1 MTLSSFST
9 IRDSQGQEYNTLSKQ
24 GKALIRRYI
33 RMIKNGGDKNSA
45 FSTIQ
50 DSQGHEYNT
59 LSKKGKAL
67 VREYIRVI
75 KGGQTKKTNKTE
87 NDKDILNFVT
97 IEVPIDGSKD
107 NINEN
112 KIAYLN
118 SLGDYDYR
126 QFIIDQ
132 PLGKY
137 YSTQY
142 IIPNTEVYY
151 NVKPKTNV

>member
-33 RMIKNGGDKNSA
+33 RIIKNGGDKNSA
-45 FSTIQ
+45 YSTIR
-50 DSQGHEYNT
+50 DSQGREYNT
-59 LSKKGKAL
+59 LSKQGKAL

-75 KGGQTKKTNKTE
+75 KGGQKKKTNKTE
-87 NDKDILNFVT
+87 NDKDILNFMT
-97 IEVPIDGSKD
+97 IEVPIENQDT
-107 NINEN
+107 INEN

-151 NVKPKTNV
+151 TTKSPVIL